1 MYVRVRN
8 TGDNRHHYLS
18 THRMSTKE
26 ILSADNLPPQKRP
39 PAQLLLESASRAL
52 LDQGMGDGSLRTMA
66 TRIGTSHRMLIYHF
80 GSADGFWNAVL
91 THLRENELFQGNDL
105 SLVDHTALSDAIV
118 RAWDQFSAPQ
128 YLPVIELMFELYGRA
143 IRDRAKYRE
152 FLDHVVMQWLNPLS
166 HAFEQSL
173 PISREQAQV
182 RARLTLAAMR
192 GLLLDLITTGDRRCT
207 TAAIE
212 LLAASMVRVD

>member
-1 MYVRVRN
+1 MRN
-8 TGDNRHHYLS
+8 TGDNRDHSLTS
-18 THRMSTKE
+18 HRMSTKE
-26 ILSADNLPPQKRP
+26 ILSADNPLSQKRP

-52 LDQGMGDGSLRTMA
+52 LEQGMGGGSLRTMA

-91 THLRENELFQGNDL
+91 THLRENELPQGNDL
-105 SLVDHTALSDAIV
+105 SLVNNTALADAIL
-118 RAWDQFSAPQ
+118 RAWEQFSAPQ

-173 PISREQAQV
+173 QISREQAQI

-192 GLLLDLITTGDRRCT
+192 GCLLDLITTGDRRCT